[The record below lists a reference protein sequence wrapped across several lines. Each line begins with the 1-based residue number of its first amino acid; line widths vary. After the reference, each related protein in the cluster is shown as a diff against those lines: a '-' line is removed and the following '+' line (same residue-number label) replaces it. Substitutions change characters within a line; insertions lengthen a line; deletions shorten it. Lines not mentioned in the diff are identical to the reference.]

1 MKNRFINF
9 VKVYKP
15 LLITFGVVLLVAV
28 ILGLTCVGVA
38 TMDTSGKLAHADSWV
53 PSTSANTITSPISLG
68 NFVNE
73 DNSPGLWFNMSE
85 FFNASSGLDRYLQYF
100 VEPYSSTSTVRNY
113 FQTIGY
119 IYGAYSSKATGG
131 NSSVYTPGEL
141 VPYCLAVGLRLQE
154 RYNSSNDTWSVNL
167 IDIGTMSGSY
177 VSNNMLYIS
186 NRVNT
191 QLGVNYDWRLSE
203 STYSLGTE
211 NSVER
216 PSYIDY
222 YINGDSTW
230 VKYPSLWRNIGNG
243 LTYPNGISIQGYVP
257 NYSQLNEDM
266 RNLYGGN
273 PINGFGS
280 NADTIVVELRSFLS
294 RFMSFGLSRS
304 ILISDNYD
312 LGFQDGRDVGFDE
325 GYDEGFD
332 EGFDEGRNEG
342 FDEGYADGKYDAN
355 NTVTTTSASYNAG
368 YNYGVESASTFTFN
382 SLMSAVFDVP
392 VRTLLSMLNF
402 EILGV
407 DMSAF
412 FLSLITICVVLF
424 VIRLIMGR

>member
-1 MKNRFINF
+1 MKEKINNF
-9 VKVYKP
+9 WKVYKP
-15 LLITFGVVLLVAV
+15 LLITFGLVLLVAL

-38 TMDTSGKLAHADSWV
+38 TMDTSSKLALADSWV
-53 PSTSANTITSPISLG
+53 PSTPQNTLINPISLG
-68 NFVNE
+68 TYVNE

-100 VEPYSSTSTVRNY
+100 VEPYSSTSTARNY

-119 IYGAYSSKATGG
+119 IYGVYSSKATGG
-131 NSSVYTPGEL
+131 NSSIYTPGEL

-177 VSNNMLYIS
+177 VANNMLYIS
-186 NRVNT
+186 SRVDT

-203 STYSLGTE
+203 STYSLGIE
-211 NSVER
+211 NDSSR
-216 PSYIDY
+216 PTYIEY
-222 YINGDSTW
+222 YFNGDNTW

-243 LTYPNGISIQGYVP
+243 LTYPNGVSIQGFVP
-257 NYSQLNEDM
+257 NYSQLNQEM
-266 RNLYGGN
+266 RDLFGGN

-312 LGFQDGRDVGFDE
+312 LGFQNGREVGFDE

-332 EGFDEGRNEG
+332 EGRGEG

-382 SLMSAVFDVP
+382 SLLSAVFDVP

-407 DMSAF
+407 DMSGF